1 MQRRV
6 NPLPWKEVSPM
17 DEKVKFIAAVCDGS
31 VSITSLCETFGI
43 SRKTGYKWLN
53 RYRQEGPNGL
63 LDRSKSPHTNPN
75 RVSFAEER
83 FILALRKRH
92 PTW

>member
-31 VSITSLCETFGI
+31 VSIT
-43 SRKTGYKWLN
+43 
-53 RYRQEGPNGL
+53 
-63 LDRSKSPHTNPN
+63 
-75 RVSFAEER
+75 
-83 FILALRKRH
+83 
-92 PTW
+92 